1 MKEFMIFIRNEGN
14 PIAALSPQQQQEHIE
29 KVGAYIK
36 KMVTDGMMKAAQPLE
51 MEGNILSQ
59 ENGKFLDGPFNETK
73 EVISGYYHILALD
86 LKEAT
91 ELAKLD
97 PRFEDGKWRLEIR
110 PIMKVD
116 GINE

>member
-1 MKEFMIFIRNEGN
+1 M
-14 PIAALSPQQQQEHIE
+14 
-29 KVGAYIK
+29 
-36 KMVTDGMMKAAQPLE
+36 
-51 MEGNILSQ
+51 
-59 ENGKFLDGPFNETK
+59 
-73 EVISGYYHILALD
+73 
-86 LKEAT
+86 T